1 MALVLSEGIYVRFS
15 LLLGSC
21 LFATGCAATA
31 TPQPRPVPVAV
42 SPVEYQEA
50 ASSALVFDVPMDRGN
65 SHPELAR
72 AGRVNSVFLGFDLP
86 TTECFITASDAVSTE
101 FGDFINHETVS
112 VKSGTRIR

>member
-15 LLLGSC
+15 LLLTSC
-21 LFATGCAATA
+21 LFATGCAAT

-50 ASSALVFDVPMDRGN
+50 ASSALVFDLPMDRGN
-65 SHPELAR
+65 FHPELAR
-72 AGRVNSVFLGFDLP
+72 AGRMNSVFMGFDLP
-86 TTECFITASDAVSTE
+86 TTECFITATDAVSTE